1 MLKKFLSLLLI
12 VLCITGCSK
21 EPDEVSSIIS
31 SETASSEISSEEID
45 HSAWGSSDD
54 VTGTVRPTF
63 ISKDSDDN
71 IFYCSAN
78 GDIYKKLADGK
89 GLSKVYSSSGYKFF
103 SVQCTGKD
111 EICAGY
117 KNGEKEYGYII
128 FNLKD
133 KTVRNAIND
142 SDFDGQDIKSLVF
155 YNGGFYF
162 LANPDRYSRYG
173 LYVQKDGKTTQ
184 IAKGVNE
191 FFILRERVFYNVG
204 SYIFSTSLSGNN
216 LKLVTE
222 LPTNDFMGFSIFNE
236 QVIYMTD
243 SESYISNPHSTQLT
257 KIEPAI
263 KVYTSTKNTDYIF
276 FCGINGGIYAL
287 STIHSTISKISDY
300 TADRIYADEE
310 FLYLFPA
317 DQEEYKDVPKDLI
330 ISGGIYRISIFDLIE
345 YNEHKQES
353 DATSSSLSANE
364 GVSSQITDIE
374 ILPPALELFGK

>member
-21 EPDEVSSIIS
+21 EPEEVSSIIS
-31 SETASSEISSEEID
+31 SETASSEIASEEID

-54 VTGTVRPTF
+54 ITGTVRPTF

-78 GDIYKKLADGK
+78 GDIYKKLADEK

-103 SVQCTGKD
+103 SVQCTVKD

-117 KNGEKEYGYII
+117 KKGEKEYGYII

-133 KTVRNAIND
+133 KTVRDAIND
-142 SDFDGQDIKSLVF
+142 SSFEGQNIKSLVY

-162 LANPDRYSRYG
+162 LANPDRYGRYA
-173 LYVQKDGKTTQ
+173 LYMQKDGKTTQ

-204 SYIFSTSLSGNN
+204 SYIFSTSLNGNN

-243 SESYISNPHSTQLT
+243 TESYIFSQYSTNPT

-263 KVYTSTKNTDYIF
+263 KVFTSTKNSNYVF

-300 TADRIYADEE
+300 TADKIYADEE

-317 DQEEYKDVPKDLI
+317 DQDEYKDVPKDLI

-345 YNEHKQES
+345 YNEHKQEL

-364 GVSSQITDIE
+364 GASSQITDVE
-374 ILPPALELFGK
+374 ISPPALELFGR